1 MSNDDLSWE
10 ERYGVLNPRN
20 QPKAL
25 VDIHREALAA
35 ADRKAAELIAEN
47 TALQSKLD
55 AVREVIYEQ
64 FTKGKCSEL
73 VAVGLIEK
81 IVREPK

>member
-1 MSNDDLSWE
+1 MTYTTEQITQTLASLREIGETVAYQLGDDNTE
-10 ERYGVLNPRN
+10 NRA
-20 QPKAL
+20 AL
-25 VDIHREALAA
+25 II
-35 ADRKAAELIAEN
+35 AD
-47 TALQSKLD
+47 LQSKLD

-81 IVREPK
+81 IIREPQK